1 MTKQLTDSDIP
12 QTERVIYFLLL
23 VLLFA
28 GCLTLTILIEVED
41 AKWFFIR
48 IMGPVLFVLWLA
60 SRTLT
65 NRLQFRWDPIAVFA
79 VASLIIQC
87 VSLLHTTNMMVS
99 LEAISKQFALI
110 CVYFLVANICI
121 TGRDRDGI
129 LWAITLIGF
138 IISLYGIAQHF
149 GYDFFPWE
157 EHIEVPV
164 SRGVSF
170 VGHATF
176 AASVLIMC
184 IPIALGAGS
193 SRTLFVLRIIPRFM
207 ALVMLYHLSFT
218 GARVATVALF
228 TCGILVMILIII
240 DKARSEIT
248 PQDYEVAPRL
258 HLKAVVTLM
267 VLIMLGSLFIYRAW
281 SIKDSDIFGVRQAS
295 VAQRIFSWETA
306 NRMFWDNPVT
316 GVGTGNYEIVSPL
329 YWNDVEANRFAHYQR
344 QMAQPHNEFMETAAE
359 QGLPGVAALLAL
371 MISGLAGSLY
381 IWHHDRNIKGKRIG
395 LALFAAI
402 LAACFDS
409 TFIFNLQQPASA
421 LLFWTCLGLVSEGTA
436 RIRRG
441 TTLDADKIIEEF
453 PAG

>member
-1 MTKQLTDSDIP
+1 MTKPLTDAGVP
-12 QTERVIYFLLL
+12 QAERAIYFLLL

-28 GCLTLTILIEVED
+28 GCLTLTILTDVEN

-48 IMGPVLFVLWLA
+48 TLGPILFVAWLA

-65 NRLQFRWDPIAVFA
+65 NRLEIRWDPIAIFA
-79 VASLIIQC
+79 LTLLGVQC
-87 VSLLHTTNMMVS
+87 LSLLNTTNVMVS
-99 LEAISKQFALI
+99 LEAISKQFALV

-121 TGRDRDGI
+121 LGRDRDGI
-129 LWAITLIGF
+129 LWAVTLIGF
-138 IISLYGIAQHF
+138 IISVYGIAQHF
-149 GYDFFPWE
+149 GHDFFPWK

-170 VGHATF
+170 MGHATF

-184 IPIALGAGS
+184 IPIAMGAGA
-193 SRTLFVLRIIPRFM
+193 SRTLFVLRSIPRIM

-228 TCGILVMILIII
+228 TCGILVMILIIV
-240 DKARSEIT
+240 DKARSDLT
-248 PQDYEVAPRL
+248 PQDYDVAPRL
-258 HLKAVVTLM
+258 HLKAVVMLVLLM
-267 VLIMLGSLFIYRAW
+267 LLGSLFVFRAW

-316 GVGTGNYEIVSPL
+316 GVGAGNYEIVSPL

-344 QMAQPHNEFMETAAE
+344 QMAQPHNEFMEAAAE
-359 QGLPGVAALLAL
+359 QGLLGVAALLAL

-381 IWHHDRNIKGKRIG
+381 IWHHDRNIKGRRIG
-395 LALFAAI
+395 LALLAAI

-421 LLFWTCLGLVSEGTA
+421 LIFWTCLGLVSEGTA
-436 RIRRG
+436 RVRRG
-441 TTLDADKIIEEF
+441 KPLAADRIIEEF